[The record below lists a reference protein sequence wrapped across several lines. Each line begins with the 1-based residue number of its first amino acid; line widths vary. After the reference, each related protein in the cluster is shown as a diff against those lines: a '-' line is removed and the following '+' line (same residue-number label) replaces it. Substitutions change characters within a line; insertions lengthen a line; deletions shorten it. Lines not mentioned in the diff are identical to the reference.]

1 MLLEES
7 QMLRVLSKY
16 VHIYALDFSAKF
28 SVSVGKRCVL
38 CGCVSVCWVVEKF
51 KSNSYIAIYLSKH
64 HPHDCMHCLP
74 LMFLPFHFQHKIKIG
89 L

>member
-1 MLLEES
+1 MHLTSL
-7 QMLRVLSKY
+7 QNLVCLWVRG
-16 VHIYALDFSAKF
+16 
-28 SVSVGKRCVL
+28 VSV

-64 HPHDCMHCLP
+64 HPHDYMHCLP
-74 LMFLPFHFQHKIKIG
+74 LMFLPLHFQHKIKIG